1 MDNEKSITDLNI
13 GEELSCKKVEFSYEE
28 RRKAALEISK
38 YFASINTETDFF
50 SDIKNLQDKFILMK
64 DFSAKMLLPVLSTF
78 KKLSLAQKNNVI
90 CACVLFYLF
99 SGDYPQN
106 FFTGARVAIEEYKVG
121 KIRLKAKE
129 LSDLYKSIGLENF
142 SKSVDAVT
150 KEFQRDLEASD
161 LDDLTS
167 NCNFVGHTK
176 LYEMFWEV
184 FVMKYANYKPSLWQG
199 KIEEFSGK
207 EYSIREDC
215 EYKIQKE
222 NFEVY
227 AVSYE
232 GKLSKPMHDGCE
244 DYSLV
249 SIYDENTFLSVS
261 CDGVGSSINSQ
272 EGAKECASVLNEIIG
287 DYLLKNRFLSLRKTV
302 TTANKSISKKKWAM
316 LMYFL
321 KFSLAKRLYKEWEE
335 ILIAR
340 YGLKPE
346 EFDPS
351 EFSTTLQFVFC
362 CKKFI
367 AAGRLGDGSFYVR
380 KREKV
385 GDALINGGMLL
396 NDGISSVTQSA
407 VMTVANLK
415 NNPTSMQVDFFNRDE
430 VSDILISSDGVSEFL
445 GNSLSKLNEFS
456 ESIREMEFEKRCSYL
471 SQITAKLSDYNET
484 NHGSGDDSTLIY
496 IRFR

>member
-1 MDNEKSITDLNI
+1 MDKEKSITVLNK
-13 GEELSCKKVEFSYEE
+13 GENLSCEKEELSYKDKRQV
-28 RRKAALEISK
+28 ALEISK
-38 YFASINTETDFF
+38 YFSSVELDADFF
-50 SDIKNLQDKFILMK
+50 SLIPNLKEQFGLLK

-78 KKLSLAQKNNVI
+78 KKLSLAQKNNVV
-90 CACVLFYLF
+90 CACVLFYVL

-106 FFTGARVAIEEYKVG
+106 FFTGARVELEEYKVG

-129 LSDLYKSIGLENF
+129 LSDVYKSIGCENF
-142 SKSVDAVT
+142 AKSVDGIT
-150 KEFQRDLEASD
+150 KEFQRDAEVADLES
-161 LDDLTS
+161 LTNNS
-167 NCNFVGHTK
+167 GFVGLTK

-199 KIEEFSGK
+199 KIDEFSNK
-207 EYSIREDC
+207 EYKIREDC

-249 SIYDENTFLSVS
+249 SIYDDNTFLSVS

-272 EGAKECASVLNEIIG
+272 EGAKECAFALNEIIG
-287 DYLLKNRFLSLRKTV
+287 DYLLQNKFLSLRKNGTTV
-302 TTANKSISKKKWAM
+302 NKSISKKKWAM
-316 LMYFL
+316 LMYFF
-321 KFSLAKRLYKEWEE
+321 KFGLSEKLYKEWEE
-335 ILIAR
+335 VLIAR

-346 EFDPS
+346 EFDAS
-351 EFSTTLQFVFC
+351 QFSTTLQFVFC

-367 AAGRLGDGSFYVR
+367 VSGRLGDGSFYVR

-385 GDALINGGMLL
+385 GDSLVTGGMLL
-396 NDGISSVTQSA
+396 NDGISAVTQSA

-415 NNPTSMQVDFFNRDE
+415 NNPTSLQVDFFNTNE

-445 GNSLSKLNEFS
+445 GNNLSKLNEFA
-456 ESIREMEFEKRCSYL
+456 ESLREMEFEKRCDYL

-484 NHGSGDDSTLIY
+484 SHGSGDDSTLIY

>member
-13 GEELSCKKVEFSYEE
+13 GEELSCKKVEFSYKE
-28 RRKAALEISK
+28 RRQAALEISK
-38 YFASINTETDFF
+38 YFSSVDMETDFL
-50 SDIKNLQDKFILMK
+50 SDIEKQKAQTALLKG
-64 DFSAKMLLPVLSTF
+64 FSAKMLLPVLSTF
-78 KKLSLAQKNNVI
+78 KKLTLAQKNNVI

-106 FFTGARVAIEEYKVG
+106 FFTGARVALDEYKVG
-121 KIRLKAKE
+121 KVRLKAKE
-129 LSDLYKSIGLENF
+129 LSDLYKSVGYESF
-142 SKSVDAVT
+142 AKSVDGLT

-161 LDDLTS
+161 IDNLTNNS
-167 NCNFVGHTK
+167 CFVGLTK

-199 KIEEFSGK
+199 KLEEFSNK

-249 SIYDENTFLSVS
+249 SIYDDNTFLSVS
-261 CDGVGSSINSQ
+261 CDGVGSSVNSQ

-287 DYLLKNRFLSLRKTV
+287 DYLLKNKFLSLRKTV

-316 LMYFL
+316 LMYFF

-346 EFDPS
+346 EFNPS
-351 EFSTTLQFVFC
+351 EFSTTLQFAFC
-362 CKKFI
+362 CKKFVVS
-367 AAGRLGDGSFYVR
+367 GRLGDGSFYVR

-396 NDGISSVTQSA
+396 NDGISAVTQSA

-415 NNPTSMQVDFFNRDE
+415 NNPTSLQVDFFNRDE

-445 GNSLSKLNEFS
+445 GNSLSRLNEFT
-456 ESIREMEFEKRCSYL
+456 ENLREMEFEKRCSHL

-496 IRFR
+496 IRLR